1 MIAVT
6 LGKDG
11 VDVDFNIVSSVFG
24 KGEDN
29 IVDWLNK
36 GYARYINKEKALNYL
51 HHSDRHISEALSNPR
66 LVSAAK
72 VVEGFE
78 NPKVSDENVSE
89 DTAKYR
95 IREDEPPTKTGI
107 GYKVFVLKDGKLYP
121 PMIANPGGEATP
133 VGIWLDAD
141 AAPVVGVTKTG
152 RQQVKAGGKG
162 TQGGSGKLSYRPGW
176 HLGEIPYALQFNRLN
191 PETGEKEL
199 FPANF
204 VWAEV
209 EYANDVDYQ
218 DEAMSY
224 GMTASGKFKHSLAGL
239 PRLPENGS
247 YRYRTN
253 PNPETDPWV
262 ITGAMKVNRILKPSE
277 VDAIVEAAGREPQQ
291 RQAGAITDEQVEA
304 LNATVKRTMQEDRDM
319 MRSIAEQMGEKL
331 HTDIHIIEDVNEI
344 THPNSAVQE
353 RRRRSKG
360 WYDTKTGQVNIVLP
374 NNRSVDD
381 VKASVGHETIAH
393 KGLRELIGEE
403 NYDAFLDEVYEHL
416 RGDLKQQ
423 VDTQA
428 SRAFIDDATRN
439 GERAKSYEQHRRTA
453 VDELFGRLAEKP
465 FEEFSEGERTL
476 WQKIKEAVR
485 KVLDKFLGTLKLPKW
500 FELGDNELR
509 YILWRSK
516 ERLERGREHPIDL
529 ARDIVKREELGLTDE
544 ARYNMGD
551 VDEPSFASRRDRAVK
566 EHGYVHPGLNTAEVK
581 VVPIKEKSPFDTSK
595 KTKHLKEDVVAYANE
610 HGIIGTMTEEE
621 TKGKGKVTISKASI
635 EKMVDDSATGKS
647 VDKDTHLA
655 IIPQLREVIAESVMA
670 ETHPD
675 YNKGRDGKRSPEN
688 GYNPDNLI
696 HRCYGAISIDGQ
708 EYRIKLTLKETSG
721 NRKSKKAYS
730 YEVTKIE
737 LLISGSPTSN
747 ALSNSIGEVL
757 DGQTTKPLSVSSRK
771 SNTPNG
777 VELLDSTDGERTGLS
792 SSYQSNSN
800 GVGTLNSELEGYPLA
815 KLLQNVGKSYEKG
828 KNLLDE
834 SKLADESADLYREVG
849 ETDDIWSDGSL
860 GLHERMTAAAARLS
874 ANHKDNKTLRNES
887 MLAIGSNLSDL
898 RKAMSLQRTFDKIT
912 AKRVADLARVLM
924 NSGHLSGLTQQEV
937 KRLMA
942 AIRDSVGRE
951 NIDESIQKIMDIM
964 VDNQLKH
971 AEETLQSLESI
982 KGSKVDARGVEVQ
995 GRLDPDGQTLIK
1007 AMK

>member
-1 MIAVT
+1 M
-6 LGKDG
+6 
-11 VDVDFNIVSSVFG
+11 
-24 KGEDN
+24 
-29 IVDWLNK
+29 
-36 GYARYINKEKALNYL
+36 KE
-51 HHSDRHISEALSNPR
+51 
-66 LVSAAK
+66 
-72 VVEGFE
+72 FE
-78 NPKVSDENVSE
+78 NPKVSDEDVSE
-89 DTAKYR
+89 DDAVYR
-95 IREDEPPTKTGI
+95 IREDVQDSEQ
-107 GYKVFVLKDGKLYP
+107 
-121 PMIANPGGEATP
+121 N
-133 VGIWLDAD
+133 DA
-141 AAPVVGVTKTG
+141 
-152 RQQVKAGGKG
+152 
-162 TQGGSGKLSYRPGW
+162 
-176 HLGEIPYALQFNRLN
+176 
-191 PETGEKEL
+191 
-199 FPANF
+199 
-204 VWAEV
+204 
-209 EYANDVDYQ
+209 
-218 DEAMSY
+218 
-224 GMTASGKFKHSLAGL
+224 
-239 PRLPENGS
+239 
-247 YRYRTN
+247 
-253 PNPETDPWV
+253 
-262 ITGAMKVNRILKPSE
+262 
-277 VDAIVEAAGREPQQ
+277 
-291 RQAGAITDEQVEA
+291 
-304 LNATVKRTMQEDRDM
+304 DM
-319 MRSIAEQMGEKL
+319 MRSVAEQMGEKL
-331 HTDIHIIEDVNEI
+331 HTNIHIIEDVNEI

-416 RGDLKQQ
+416 HGDLKQH

-465 FEEFSEGERTL
+465 FEEFAEGERTL

-485 KVLDKFLGTLKLPKW
+485 KVLDEFLGTLNLPKW

-551 VDEPSFASRRDRAVK
+551 VAGPSFASRRDRAVK

-595 KTKHLKEDVVAYANE
+595 KTKPLKEDVVAYANE

-655 IIPQLREVIAESVMA
+655 IIPQLREVIAESFMA

-874 ANHKDNKTLRNES
+874 ANHKDNKTLRNDAMRAICANLDDLAKS
-887 MLAIGSNLSDL
+887 MLAHPRKKDL
-898 RKAMSLQRTFDKIT
+898 TDAERMSVDAKVGKVARAQKRFDMT
-912 AKRVADLARVLM
+912 TVKRVADLARVLIT
-924 NSGHLSGLTQQEV
+924 NGYINNATSYEI
-937 KRLMA
+937 KRLLSA
-942 AIRDSVGRE
+942 VKNSVGHNDIE
-951 NIDESIQKIMDIM
+951 GDVQKVMDIM
-964 VDNQLKH
+964 VDNQLKN

-995 GRLDPDGQTLIK
+995 GQLDPDGQTLIK
-1007 AMK
+1007 AMKEAQKIVNPCGGKTHDEKGEPTAWGNALESAQMRMSSKTMSLMESG